1 MKKLTL
7 IFMFLFVSSFNVFAE
22 ENIKFKAGEVD
33 PNGEIVEVEAFG
45 LVCDFCAN
53 AIEKVFMRQDQ
64 VSGIDVSLE
73 KHQILIALKEGQ
85 QLNDEE
91 ITKLVTDSGYNVKSI
106 NRVNAGSSPGAGG
119 SQ

>member
-1 MKKLTL
+1 MKKLIL
-7 IFMFLFVSSFNVFAE
+7 IFMFLLITSFNVLAE
-22 ENIKFKAGEVD
+22 EKPVFKVGEVD
-33 PNGEIVEVEAFG
+33 PNGEVVEVEAFG

-85 QLNDEE
+85 QLNDDE
-91 ITKLVTDSGYNVKSI
+91 ITKLVLDSGYNVKSI
-106 NRVNAGSSPGAGG
+106 NRTGSETDEGSSE
-119 SQ
+119 

>member
-1 MKKLTL
+1 MKKLIL
-7 IFMFLFVSSFNVFAE
+7 VFMFLFVTSFNVSAE
-22 ENIKFKAGEVD
+22 EAAEFKAGKVD

-53 AIEKVFMRQDQ
+53 AIEKVFLRQDQ

-106 NRVNAGSSPGAGG
+106 NRSSVGD